1 MLSLIFEFRR
11 CDGDTMGSLWKY
23 LKIFIDVSVAGRHC
37 RKKLC
42 SRNKWC
48 EVCEQFWKFSFRSCT
63 WILSVCLL
71 GSSVVVNVTTE
82 IPPELGWVRKLEDV
96 LEHRDPFFENGN
108 EKRTTPTDNLSYV
121 FHEASPFLW
130 LHIRTS
136 LNCTTNYWGKFKCET
151 SWLLIWCSLMSVY
164 G

>member
-1 MLSLIFEFRR
+1 MVILLAHSERNSRLLS
-11 CDGDTMGSLWKY
+11 
-23 LKIFIDVSVAGRHC
+23 VSVLQVVIAAR
-37 RKKLC
+37 RT
-42 SRNKWC
+42 KWC
-48 EVCEQFWKFSFRSCT
+48 KVCEQLWKFSFRCCT
-63 WILSVCLL
+63 CIVSVCLL
-71 GSSVVVNVTTE
+71 GSSVVVKFTTE
-82 IPPELGWVRKLEDV
+82 IPPGLGWVRKID
-96 LEHRDPFFENGN
+96 EHRDPRLIGAFFENGN
-108 EKRTTPTDNLSYV
+108 EKRTTPTNNLSYV